1 MQSGYTKT
9 IHTLHLVFDVITGQR
24 GSAARCLFLCYNM
37 FYLLHLH
44 YLRRQGKL
52 HNAVKRHLEAIEM
65 SSMQHQ
71 HREGGLVGDQRS
83 LRTLIASTILLIC
96 EREYMKA
103 GEKLNKGR
111 VTSEHQKLLNEM
123 QGSFYH
129 FITGDER
136 SADPLLF

>member
-1 MQSGYTKT
+1 
-9 IHTLHLVFDVITGQR
+9 
-24 GSAARCLFLCYNM
+24 
-37 FYLLHLH
+37 
-44 YLRRQGKL
+44 
-52 HNAVKRHLEAIEM
+52 M

-111 VTSEHQKLLNEM
+111 VTSEHQKLTLLNEM
-123 QGSFYH
+123 H
-129 FITGDER
+129 RCHAAAIITRCTQRGYLGGAAGTAR
-136 SADPLLF
+136 SRVLPGPPPGASPA